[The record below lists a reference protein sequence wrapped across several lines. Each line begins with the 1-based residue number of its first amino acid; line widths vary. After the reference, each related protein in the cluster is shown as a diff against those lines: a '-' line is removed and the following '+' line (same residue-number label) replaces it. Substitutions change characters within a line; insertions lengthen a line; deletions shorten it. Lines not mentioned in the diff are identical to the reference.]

1 MSVPT
6 PAGRAVLSAAEL
18 PVQVYTP
25 QRLSLPRPGA
35 YARDLWDRRHFAFHL
50 ARTDLRS
57 KNMGTFFGQ
66 LWLVINP
73 MLLAGVY
80 FLLVNILRDRQRGS
94 DFLAHL
100 VACLFAFH
108 FFSTSVNQSSRAVT
122 RSGKLILNTAFPRS
136 LLPIASVMTAFAR
149 FVPTM
154 GVYAVLHAVVG
165 LPVGLHLLW
174 VVPLLL
180 EIAVFTLGVSLFLS
194 ALQVYFRDL
203 ANFLPYLMRVWL
215 YSSPIL
221 YFAAEVPSAIE
232 RFLVLNPLFSMLAG
246 WSQVLNEGRA
256 PSGSY
261 LLQGA
266 LWAVGTLTI
275 GALFFVSRERE
286 FAVRL

>member
-6 PAGRAVLSAAEL
+6 PAGSSAVPAAEL

-35 YARDLWDRRHFAFHL
+35 YLRDLWDRRHFAYHL
-50 ARTDLRS
+50 ARTDLRA
-57 KNMGTFFGQ
+57 KNAGTVFGQ

-73 MLLAGVY
+73 VLLAGVY
-80 FLLVNILRDRQRGS
+80 YLLVNILRDRQRGA

-100 VACLFAFH
+100 VACLFAFS
-108 FFSTSVNQSSRAVT
+108 FLSTSVNLSSRAVT

-136 LLPIASVMTAFAR
+136 LLPISSVMTAFAR
-149 FVPTM
+149 FLPTM
-154 GVYAVLHAVVG
+154 AVYAVLHAVVG

-180 EIAVFTLGVSLFLS
+180 EIAVFALGVSLLLS

-203 ANFLPYLMRVWL
+203 ANVLPYLMRVWL
-215 YSSPIL
+215 YASPIL
-221 YFAAEVPSAIE
+221 YYAAEVPPGIE
-232 RFLVLNPLFSMLAG
+232 RYLAANPLFAMLAA

-261 LLQGA
+261 LLQGG
-266 LWAVGTLTI
+266 LWAVGALVV